1 MNADT
6 IPIRHTARQGIIL
19 TLSLITACICGAAD
33 IPERTAAV
41 SPEQSRVRIRYAVLP
56 GTVTLR
62 AGGEMILRSG
72 GARYRVDAGEWTFE
86 VSVKHPA
93 TQRYHVFPK
102 TFRPGEEQARDEY
115 LAVWRARGYTPEI
128 EVFGMLFQTAPG
140 TFLDNREYW
149 ISLARFATEHEAAA
163 LVAELKKES
172 VWAWIR
178 PERTVAGSG
187 TFALQGQGRR
197 SRDLLECPLE
207 ISCEAPMEVIDVSS
221 SFWRDKKENR
231 MFQGPLTF
239 SIGPSG
245 DIEVYGNLPVET
257 YLRGVVP
264 AEMPSTWPMEALK
277 AQAVVA
283 RSEIYASLAVN
294 TGWKGLTSL
303 HWKVAGRIW
312 VCPDMPR
319 KRMPLSTPRPAWH
332 LSMMAAISRRCF
344 PPAVEDGRRTM
355 KTFGADLSIRCC
367 GELRISRQAKMRF
380 LQPRICAA
388 FFPPSATPGV
398 PQMPKDI
405 AGNGATR

>member
-221 SFWRDKKENR
+221 SFWRDKKK
-231 MFQGPLTF
+231 T
-239 SIGPSG
+239 
-245 DIEVYGNLPVET
+245 
-257 YLRGVVP
+257 
-264 AEMPSTWPMEALK
+264 
-277 AQAVVA
+277 
-283 RSEIYASLAVN
+283 
-294 TGWKGLTSL
+294 
-303 HWKVAGRIW
+303 
-312 VCPDMPR
+312 VCFRDR
-319 KRMPLSTPRPAWH
+319 
-332 LSMMAAISRRCF
+332 
-344 PPAVEDGRRTM
+344 
-355 KTFGADLSIRCC
+355 
-367 GELRISRQAKMRF
+367 
-380 LQPRICAA
+380 
-388 FFPPSATPGV
+388 
-398 PQMPKDI
+398 
-405 AGNGATR
+405 